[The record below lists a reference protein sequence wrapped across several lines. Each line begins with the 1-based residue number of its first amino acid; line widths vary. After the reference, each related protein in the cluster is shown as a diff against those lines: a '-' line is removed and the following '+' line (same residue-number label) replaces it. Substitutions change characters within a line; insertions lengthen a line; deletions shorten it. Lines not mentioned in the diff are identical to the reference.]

1 MSCKCRPD
9 VVLMS
14 WWRIGIMYHG
24 KMQPGKLGL
33 THPSNASC
41 NFHGYESPIPK
52 IVAACLQKS
61 QDAQARCDIMYD
73 VKLDKNC
80 RSHVVKLSSN
90 VAPVPS

>member
-1 MSCKCRPD
+1 
-9 VVLMS
+9 
-14 WWRIGIMYHG
+14 MYHG

-33 THPSNASC
+33 TPSNASC

-73 VKLDKNC
+73 VKLDKQSRIN
-80 RSHVVKLSSN
+80 SHSQTISAEQVLFRDEMKSAFIIFNPL
-90 VAPVPS
+90 

>member
-1 MSCKCRPD
+1 
-9 VVLMS
+9 
-14 WWRIGIMYHG
+14 MYHG

-33 THPSNASC
+33 TPSNASC

-52 IVAACLQKS
+52 IVAACRQKS

-80 RSHVVKLSSN
+80 RSHVVKFSSN

>member
-1 MSCKCRPD
+1 
-9 VVLMS
+9 
-14 WWRIGIMYHG
+14 MYHG

-41 NFHGYESPIPK
+41 NFHGY
-52 IVAACLQKS
+52 LQKS